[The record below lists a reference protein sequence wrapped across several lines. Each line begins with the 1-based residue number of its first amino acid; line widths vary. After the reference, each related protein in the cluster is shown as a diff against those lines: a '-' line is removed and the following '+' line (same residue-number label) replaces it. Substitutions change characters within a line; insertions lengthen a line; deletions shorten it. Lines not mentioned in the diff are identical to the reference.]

1 MSETTITID
10 LNAPARF
17 ADVPALAGR
26 AFAWWVDE
34 LKALAPAWVRR
45 WFPEPPETATLFVRG
60 ETWRIVPA
68 RDAARAFE
76 LDAGADDK
84 GLADQILHAAPDFS
98 LARLTVVLPAAQVLR
113 RRIEMPLMPE
123 SDLRSA
129 VELQMDRLSPFKA
142 DTVRFA
148 VRSTARDPIEGKLTA
163 DIAIAPRA
171 GVETIERRL
180 SALGLAP
187 AAIDVDGGN
196 GAGAGFDLRAANDP
210 ASGPQRATLVNVA
223 IACGVALIWYLV
235 GVAWDTAREQE
246 LESWQAR
253 IAELRPLAQR
263 SAALRKQLEALTQP
277 FELART
283 HRPGL
288 TLDVLTEI
296 TKLVPD
302 TARLTDL
309 RATGDAIELTGLA
322 TDAPSL
328 IAKLETSKRF
338 KDAKFRSPVMRRAE
352 LNKDRFEITMKLE
365 GGP

>member
-10 LNAPARF
+10 LNTPTRL
-17 ADVPALAGR
+17 ADAPALAQR
-26 AFAWWVDE
+26 VFAWWISE

-45 WFPEPPETATLFVRG
+45 WFPEPPEAATLVVRG
-60 ETWRIVPA
+60 ETWRIAPA
-68 RDAARAFE
+68 RDAAGAFE
-76 LDAGADDK
+76 LDAGVDDK
-84 GLADQILHAAPDFS
+84 GLADQILRAAPDFS

-129 VELQMDRLSPFKA
+129 VELQIDRLSPFKA
-142 DTVRFA
+142 DAVRFG
-148 VRSTARDPIEGKLTA
+148 VRSTERDPIEGKLTA
-163 DIAIAPRA
+163 DVAIAPRA
-171 GVETIERRL
+171 GIETIERRL
-180 SALGLAP
+180 TALGLAP
-187 AAIDVDGGN
+187 ATIDVDGGN
-196 GAGAGFDLRAANDP
+196 GAGAGFDLRAPSDP
-210 ASGPQRATLVNVA
+210 AAGPQRATLINVA
-223 IACGVALIWYLV
+223 IACGVALIWYLA

-246 LESWQAR
+246 LEGWRAR

-302 TARLTDL
+302 TARLTEL
-309 RATGDAIELTGLA
+309 RVTGDAIELTGLA

-328 IAKLETSKRF
+328 IAKLEASKRL
-338 KDAKFRSPVMRRAE
+338 KDVKFRSPVTRRAE
-352 LNKDRFEITMKLE
+352 LNKDRFEISMKLE
-365 GGP
+365 DVP